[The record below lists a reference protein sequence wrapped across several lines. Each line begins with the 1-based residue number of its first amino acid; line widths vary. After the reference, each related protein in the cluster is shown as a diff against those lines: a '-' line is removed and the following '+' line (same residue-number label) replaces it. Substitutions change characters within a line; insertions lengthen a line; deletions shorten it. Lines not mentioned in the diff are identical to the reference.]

1 MISNVYMDA
10 VYSRKIAL
18 QSELENKFASSQANR
33 IILSMLSNTT
43 LT

>member
-1 MISNVYMDA
+1 MISNVYKCA

-18 QSELENKFASSQANR
+18 KSELENKFESSQANR
-33 IILSMLSNTT
+33 IIISMFSDTT